1 MNSLSQDGHTLLSIQ
16 SPWGVKYI
24 NVVQPM
30 INLDIVSNDT
40 YRTKDSNGLKIKE
53 LIGSTTVKEMSSE
66 KQIITIQEID
76 VDDVIMSAIEDI
88 NAPKLS
94 NSVFTPYNSTKQN
107 QLWKNWGKD
116 IDWGKVKF
124 QGSDIYTKAQHMRG
138 NEGKQGYQPSFEVIK
153 KDDKVLIDNSLKAPV
168 IDNNLKSS
176 ENNLIGNFDKME
188 SKLGKIIDK
197 KKFVILKPVSIRAAY
212 DMAVP
217 QEKDSKKIT
226 VSKDDR
232 TIINAVMMVK
242 NIANKDDIFKKEN
255 QKNMNYNYYDDLKP
269 KIVQNYEEK
278 TQKGTKKEKFIN
290 IKSAPAAE
298 VFVSLKDEFLEK
310 TLSQPNMANYSYRF
324 DDNYD
329 SCKDSASKDIEN
341 KEHRAWVETVMRKA
355 RIIDYESKH
364 KLRV

>member
-1 MNSLSQDGHTLLSIQ
+1 MNL
-16 SPWGVKYI
+16 
-24 NVVQPM
+24 N
-30 INLDIVSNDT
+30 IVSNDT

-53 LIGSTTVKEMSSE
+53 LIGSYTLKEMNTE
-66 KQIITIQEID
+66 KSIFTTQEVEID
-76 VDDVIMSAIEDI
+76 DFVMSATKDI
-88 NAPKLS
+88 NVPELTK
-94 NSVFTPYNSTKQN
+94 SVYTPYNSTKQN
-107 QLWKNWGKD
+107 LLWKNWGKD

-138 NEGKQGYQPSFEVIK
+138 NEGKQEYQPSFEVVK
-153 KDDKVLIDNSLKAPV
+153 KDEKIITDNSLKAPI

-176 ENNLIGNFDKME
+176 ENNLIGNFDKLE
-188 SKLGKIIDK
+188 SELGKIIDK

-217 QEKDSKKIT
+217 QEKDSEKIT
-226 VSKDDR
+226 VSKDER

-242 NIANKDDIFKKEN
+242 NIVSKDDAFKKEN
-255 QKNMNYNYYDDLKP
+255 KKNTNYKNDDNLKP
-269 KIVQNYEEK
+269 KIIQNYEEK

-298 VFVSLKDEFLEK
+298 VFVSPKNEFSEK
-310 TLSQPNMANYSYRF
+310 KFSQPSMANYSYRF

-329 SCKDSASKDIEN
+329 SCKDSASKEIEN

-355 RIIDYESKH
+355 RIIDYESKR
-364 KLRV
+364 KVRV

>member
-1 MNSLSQDGHTLLSIQ
+1 MVS
-16 SPWGVKYI
+16 
-24 NVVQPM
+24 
-30 INLDIVSNDT
+30 LDIVSNDT

-53 LIGSTTVKEMSSE
+53 LIGSNTVKEMSTD
-66 KQIITIQEID
+66 KKTITTQEGD
-76 VDDVIMSAIEDI
+76 VDDASMSATKDG
-88 NAPKLS
+88 NAPKLT

-107 QLWKNWGKD
+107 LLWKNWGKD

-138 NEGKQGYQPSFEVIK
+138 NEGKQEYLPSFEVIK
-153 KDDKVLIDNSLKAPV
+153 KDEKVITDNSLKAPV

-176 ENNLIGNFDKME
+176 ENNLIGSFDKLE
-188 SKLGKIIDK
+188 NKLGKIIDK

-212 DMAVP
+212 EMAVP

-226 VSKDDR
+226 VSKDER
-232 TIINAVMMVK
+232 TIINAAMMVK
-242 NIANKDDIFKKEN
+242 NIVNKDDVFKNEN
-255 QKNMNYNYYDDLKP
+255 KKNMNYDYYDDIKP

-290 IKSAPAAE
+290 IKSAAAAE
-298 VFVSLKDEFLEK
+298 VFVSPKNEFLEK
-310 TLSQPNMANYSYRF
+310 TLGQPNMANYSYRF

-329 SCKDSASKDIEN
+329 SCKDFASKEIEN